1 MLELTSLEGSREAY
15 GGALDFAQ
23 RQVRALVERDPGFYP
38 MYTEQ
43 GRWRHGKAAWTHW
56 CDGFLPGMMWI
67 FAKRTRDPEWSRLAE
82 DYTTPLEHRKL
93 DRNVHDLGFIF
104 LSTYHRWYR
113 LTGREELNDIVIQ
126 AGRTLALRFKKNGE
140 YLSSFMGPESIFI
153 DIMANV
159 GIIFYAALQT
169 GDTGL
174 MDVAM
179 RHSLT
184 SRRVLVRG
192 DGSSSHEGIY
202 NLETGEFLR
211 QSTQQGW
218 RSDSCWARGL
228 AWAIYGFTSAYKL
241 VRDERFLQ
249 TAELCSDYFLEHVPA
264 NGVTPMDFDAPVAE
278 RRDETSAAAIT
289 AAALLRLAKLTPDR
303 AKGML
308 YDQAARRVLLTLCQ
322 PPYLASATPDWEGI
336 LKEGIYHLNLNLGVA
351 ESVMW
356 GEYFFVEAL
365 DRALGPA

>member
-1 MLELTSLEGSREAY
+1 MLELTSLEGSRDKYQA
-15 GGALDFAQ
+15 ALDFAQ
-23 RQVRALVERDPGFYP
+23 RQVKATVERDPGFYP
-38 MYTEQ
+38 MFTEQ
-43 GRWRHGKAAWTHW
+43 GRWRHGKPAWTHW

-67 FAKRTRDPEWSRLAE
+67 FAKRTGSQQWKDLARQ
-82 DYTTPLEHRKL
+82 YTLPLEPRKM
-93 DRNVHDLGFIF
+93 DRDVHDLGFIF
-104 LSTYHRWYR
+104 LSTYHRWYK
-113 LTGREELNDIVIQ
+113 LTGRQDLNDVVVQ
-126 AGRTLALRFKKNGE
+126 AGRTLALRFKEKGQ
-140 YLSSFMGPESIFI
+140 YMSSFMGPESLFI

-159 GIIFYAALQT
+159 GIIFYAALET
-169 GDTGL
+169 EDSAL

-184 SRRVLVRG
+184 TARVLVRG

-202 NLETGEFLR
+202 DLETGEFLR

-228 AWAIYGFTSAYKL
+228 AWSIYGFTASYKFT
-241 VRDERFLQ
+241 RDVRFLR
-249 TAELCSDYFLEHVPA
+249 TAELCADYFVRNVPR
-264 NGVTPMDFDAPVAE
+264 NGVTPMDFDAPANE
-278 RRDETSAAAIT
+278 TRDESSASAIT
-289 AAALLRLAKLTPDR
+289 AAALLRLARLTADP

-322 PPYLASATPDWEGI
+322 PPYLAVDTPGWEGI
-336 LKEGIYHLNLNLGVA
+336 LKEGIYHLNLGLGVG

>member
-1 MLELTSLEGSREAY
+1 MLELTSLDGSREVFSQ
-15 GGALDFAQ
+15 ALEFAQ
-23 RQVRALVERDPGFYP
+23 KQVRATVERDPDYYP

-43 GRWRHGKAAWTHW
+43 GCWRHGKAAWTHW

-67 FAKRTRDPEWSRLAE
+67 FAKRTGSQEWLDLARR
-82 DYTTPLEHRKL
+82 YTEPLEPRKM

-104 LSTYHRWYR
+104 LSTYHRWHK
-113 LTGREELNDIVIQ
+113 LTGDPALDSIVIQ
-126 AGRTLALRFKKNGE
+126 AGRTLALRFNEKGR
-140 YLSSFMGPESIFI
+140 YMSSFMGPESIFI

-159 GIIFYAALQT
+159 GIIFYAALRT
-169 GDTGL
+169 GDRGL

-179 RHSLT
+179 QHSLT
-184 SRRVLVRG
+184 SARVLVRG

-202 NLETGEFLR
+202 DLETGEFLR

-241 VRDERFLQ
+241 TRDRRFLQ
-249 TAELCSDYFLEHVPA
+249 TAEMCAGYFLQNVPPG
-264 NGVTPMDFDAPVAE
+264 GVTPMDFDAPAE
-278 RRDETSAAAIT
+278 EWRDETSASAIT
-289 AAALLRLAKLTPDR
+289 AAGLLRLASLTADPS
-303 AKGML
+303 KGLL
-308 YDQAARRVLLTLCQ
+308 YDQAARHILLALSQ
-322 PPYLASATPDWEGI
+322 PPYLASETPGWEGI
-336 LKEGIYHLNLNLGVA
+336 LKEGIYHLNLGLGVG

-356 GEYFFVEAL
+356 GEYFFLEAL